1 MRFDAFSFG
10 AIQIDGISYD
20 HDIVIDRGAIRKRHK
35 QPSKK
40 LRDAYGHTPLSTAEE
55 IPWHCRRL
63 VVGTGAEGRL
73 PVTKDVR
80 REAAHRKIDVL
91 IVPTAQAL
99 EVLAHGMDDT
109 NAILHVTC

>member
-20 HDIVIDRGAIRKRHK
+20 HDIVIDRGTIRTRKK

-40 LRDAYGHTPLSTAEE
+40 LRDAYGHTPLSAAEA

-80 REAAHRKIDVL
+80 REAERRKIDVL
-91 IVPTAQAL
+91 IVPTGQAIAAL
-99 EVLAHGMDDT
+99 THDMDDT